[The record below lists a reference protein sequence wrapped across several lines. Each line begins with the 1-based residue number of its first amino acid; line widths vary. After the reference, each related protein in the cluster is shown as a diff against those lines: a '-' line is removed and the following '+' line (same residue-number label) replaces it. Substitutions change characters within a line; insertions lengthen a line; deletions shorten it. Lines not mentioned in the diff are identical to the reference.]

1 VTHRPLRPD
10 RPHLLLCTLLAA
22 TATSAPALDGQRAE
36 VAGFIAEMADR
47 HGFEREALRSLF
59 TQVETRPKIIEAM
72 SRPAEKTMPW
82 HEYRARF
89 LTERRIRR
97 GGEVAREQSVA
108 LEAAS
113 RASGVPV
120 SVLLA
125 ITGVETFYGEI
136 TGSHRVIDALAT
148 LAFDYPAR
156 SRYFRGELEQFL
168 LMTREE
174 SLDPLEPLGSYAG
187 AMGIPQFM
195 PTSFRNYAVD
205 GGGDGHRN
213 LWRDWSDVFASV
225 GNYLK
230 LHGWRAGEPVM
241 VAADVSAARLDGLE
255 VRKLDL
261 GETVGSLRERGVRFD
276 SGLPADAPAVLIEL
290 AGRAGP
296 EYRVGFTN
304 FHAITRYN
312 RSAMYASAVN
322 DLAESLAEAPACEP
336 PPEAVPAAVA
346 APPAPAE
353 GQAPRATPVGP
364 ASSLTPESTASPA
377 PESDGA
383 RAPQPAAASTPQPAA
398 ASAPTSAEPA
408 IAAPQGEQP
417 PP

>member
-1 VTHRPLRPD
+1 VTSRPLRPA
-10 RPHLLLCTLLAA
+10 RPRPLLCALLAA
-22 TATSAPALDGQRAE
+22 TAACAASPSQGLDGQRAE
-36 VAGFIAEMADR
+36 VADFIAEMADR
-47 HGFEREALRSLF
+47 HGFDRDALGSLF
-59 TQVETRPKIIEAM
+59 TQVETRPAIIETM
-72 SRPAEKTMPW
+72 SKPAEKTMPW

-97 GGEVAREQSVA
+97 GSEVAREQSAA

-113 RASGVPV
+113 RTSGVPC

-174 SLDPLEPLGSYAG
+174 SLDPLSPLGSYAG

-195 PTSFRNYAVD
+195 PTSFRSYAID
-205 GGGDGHRN
+205 GGGDGHRD
-213 LWRDWSDVFASV
+213 LWGDWNDVFASI

-241 VAADVSAARLDGLE
+241 VVADVREARLDGVELG
-255 VRKLDL
+255 KLDL
-261 GETVGSLRERGVRFD
+261 SETVGSLRGRGVRFD
-276 SGLPADAPAVLIEL
+276 TGLPADAPAVLIEL
-290 AGRAGP
+290 AGAAGP

-312 RSAMYASAVN
+312 RSVLYASAVN
-322 DLAESLAEAPACEP
+322 DLAESL
-336 PPEAVPAAVA
+336 VA
-346 APPAPAE
+346 APEADAPQDTSPATD
-353 GQAPRATPVGP
+353 APTEEPATPAG
-364 ASSLTPESTASPA
+364 ESP
-377 PESDGA
+377 
-383 RAPQPAAASTPQPAA
+383 
-398 ASAPTSAEPA
+398 
-408 IAAPQGEQP
+408 
-417 PP
+417 

>member
-1 VTHRPLRPD
+1 
-10 RPHLLLCTLLAA
+10 
-22 TATSAPALDGQRAE
+22 
-36 VAGFIAEMADR
+36 
-47 HGFEREALRSLF
+47 
-59 TQVETRPKIIEAM
+59 
-72 SRPAEKTMPW
+72 
-82 HEYRARF
+82 
-89 LTERRIRR
+89 
-97 GGEVAREQSVA
+97 
-108 LEAAS
+108 
-113 RASGVPV
+113 
-120 SVLLA
+120 
-125 ITGVETFYGEI
+125 
-136 TGSHRVIDALAT
+136 
-148 LAFDYPAR
+148 
-156 SRYFRGELEQFL
+156 
-168 LMTREE
+168 
-174 SLDPLEPLGSYAG
+174 
-187 AMGIPQFM
+187 MGIPQFM

-398 ASAPTSAEPA
+398 ASTPQPAAASAPTSAEPA